1 MRILYVVPEGPGG
14 LSMIFAHKE
23 IYRIAVAG
31 YETKIFML
39 ATSFNPAKV
48 WREMVRLKRTARLY
62 RPDVIHAHFGT
73 LTGFVSAFISQ
84 ITAVPLVVTFRGSD
98 LNPSPSDGK
107 LRSVSQKILSHL
119 AAYQAKANIC
129 VSCQLKKRLW
139 WCRWKT
145 KVIPSG
151 IDLEYFKPVEKDEAR
166 RRLGWGKDE
175 RIVLFNAGLSPD
187 VKRLDTAE
195 KSVRVMRELI
205 GDVRLV
211 VLQGNVE
218 HNQVPLYLSGAD
230 CLLLTSDYEG
240 SPNIIKE
247 ALACNLP
254 IVSVDV
260 GDVRERLEGIIPSR
274 IVARDP
280 ETIGIAAAEIVTS
293 AKRSSG
299 REHVRNISAIAV
311 YNKILKVYRLVVE
324 DSGHRLF

>member
-1 MRILYVVPEGPGG
+1 MRILYVVPGGPGG

-23 IYRIAVAG
+23 ISRIREAG
-31 YETKIFML
+31 CDTKSFIFASGL
-39 ATSFNPAKV
+39 NPAKV
-48 WREMVRLKRTARLY
+48 WRETVRLKRTVRLY

-84 ITAVPLVVTFRGSD
+84 ITGVPLVVTFRGSD

-119 AAYQAKANIC
+119 AAFRAKTNIC

-151 IDLEYFKPVEKDEAR
+151 IDLEFFKPCGKDNAR

-175 RIVLFNAGLSPD
+175 RIVCFNAGNSPD
-187 VKRLDTAE
+187 VKRLDIAE
-195 KSVRVMRELI
+195 GAVKATKERIGNVRFVVLR
-205 GDVRLV
+205 GDV
-211 VLQGNVE
+211 N
-218 HNQVPLYLSGAD
+218 HDKVPIYLSGAD

-240 SPNIIKE
+240 SPDIIKE

-254 IVSVDV
+254 IISVDV
-260 GDVRERLEGIIPSR
+260 GDVRERLDGVIPSR
-274 IVARDP
+274 IVASDP
-280 ETIGIAAAEIVTS
+280 NAIASAAAEIIVS
-293 AKRSSG
+293 GQRSNG
-299 REHVRNISAIAV
+299 RDCVAEISAIAV
-311 YNKILKVYRLVVE
+311 RDNILKIYESLI
-324 DSGHRLF
+324 H